1 MAEILAFPQQRC
13 KPQLARELARGAK
26 ILFFTGVRYCRELA
40 PAKRRKL
47 ARRKTAQILEA
58 TTIGRE

>member
-13 KPQLARELARGAK
+13 KPQLARGAK